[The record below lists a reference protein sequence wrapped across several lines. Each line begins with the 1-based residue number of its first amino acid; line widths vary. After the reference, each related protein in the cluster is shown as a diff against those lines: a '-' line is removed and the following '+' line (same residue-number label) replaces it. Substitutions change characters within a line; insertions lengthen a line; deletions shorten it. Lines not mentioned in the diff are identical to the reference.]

1 MVSRRVLAY
10 LTCFSLVAQ
19 PLLAQNAP
27 APKTDNASAASNKI
41 IVFDSVEREN
51 YARILLK
58 WAKNIPSPSRI
69 NVRGSLLEVTM
80 PIPVNADPAS
90 IKNNAP
96 SYVVAAALSA
106 DKKTLRIALAKQVRV
121 SRSKD
126 GEIESIDLY
135 NPDSPAPPS
144 YSRNEATTE
153 QVAENTGE
161 KKEKKDN
168 GLDKPLKNWPAPL
181 EARRLRV
188 ESAQNEMFTRVSIV
202 GSGIGAP
209 QIGRIGDR
217 MALTIPGLYALD
229 IANLRSHFPKLIKDA
244 VRYNDATHTSVV
256 MDLEPGAQIRMG
268 RDYDRAY
275 VDIFPKDANL
285 AQLEEEANKA
295 KEEAKAETKTANADA
310 HENNGEHKEE
320 KTASQNG
327 VLLPPLA
334 PSNLGKDT
342 PKPSFEE
349 PAPNGVVIVNAHDA
363 KPNYAIDFT
372 FQKMAPSAIFRRG
385 ANIFVLFA
393 TSADFK
399 VQGFKP
405 NGLASAVTPIKGNG
419 VAGVKITAPEGVY
432 ASPVAIGP
440 KWQINLSNSASAN
453 ARSVEVKSETTP
465 ENNVRLKALI
475 ADAQIAGSITDSDV
489 GDDILVGLAMGPPS
503 ALQKS
508 RSFLEAY
515 LPETF
520 QGIAVIPR
528 ADDLEIKPALDGF
541 VLERPN
547 GMSLSQ
553 SANAQSPA
561 GFTISSPSFVDFK
574 NWRMGPEADYVK
586 NLNKLRLE
594 ASKEVSEENAGIK
607 AQMDLARFY
616 LAWNLAPEALGVLR
630 AIKDNQP
637 DYARTPELLGLY
649 GASLALMGRGREALE
664 ILNSPELMQ
673 DAASHLWA
681 ALAAESIGDPTEAR
695 KQFQL
700 GVPALAAFSPQMQA
714 QFKLNE
720 AEAAYYLGDFQG
732 SAFYAQA
739 AYDLATD
746 PFTKENAKLRK
757 AMAQAENGQG
767 NEASRI
773 FAELE
778 KSTYRQIAARA
789 IYCKAIQMAKDPN
802 GDHIEAIRILDSLRY
817 TWRGDDLEIDI
828 LRNLGELYIQAGDI
842 RSGLATLSDAS
853 TLRPELPSARALR
866 DTLSAEF
873 KHLFLEGGADGMD
886 SLQALAL
893 FVDFQDLVP
902 MGPEGDQMV
911 RGLADKLVKL
921 DLLTQAEELL
931 QHQADKRLTG
941 FAKAQVASDLA
952 AIYLLDKKPE
962 KALESLW
969 SSRETQL
976 PADLNEYRRLIEAV
990 AMTDL
995 GRHDNAL
1002 ELLEF
1007 TNSKDADRIRAELYW
1022 RKGDYANAA
1031 KYAWSTLPPPAKQLD
1046 PIAAGEVLRAAIAKS
1061 LAGDR
1066 EGVKVLAN
1074 GYGAAMQNSAFKDA
1088 FNVVNSTEIP
1098 SAAQIKAAMASV
1110 QGSSPFGN
1118 LLKNIRGQ
1126 VFVMNAPKEGDQ
1138 LANITGPTDANANHV
1153 GSYTPDIDKLN
1164 AKIAKNLETAKSPEA
1179 QAVQEK
1185 PRIQQSVAKPA
1196 NTGAQRPVVKNK
1208 PVPPKQR
1215 VAQNAQ
1221 PAKPAQQAAPKNRG
1235 FQAPKDPPIVVGR

>member
-27 APKTDNASAASNKI
+27 TPKADNAAASSKV
-41 IVFDSVEREN
+41 IVFDAVERDN

-80 PIPVNADPAS
+80 PIPVNADPGS
-90 IKNNAP
+90 IKSNAP

-106 DKKTLRIALAKQVRV
+106 DKKTLRIALSKQVRV

-144 YSRNEATTE
+144 YSRNEAVQE
-153 QVAENTGE
+153 HVAENDIE
-161 KKEKKDN
+161 HKEKKDN
-168 GLDKPLKNWPAPL
+168 GLNKPLKNWPAPL
-181 EARRLRV
+181 DARRLRV

-202 GSGIGAP
+202 GTGIGAP

-229 IANLRSHFPKLIKDA
+229 IANLRSHFPRLIKDA

-285 AQLEEEANKA
+285 AKLEEEANKA
-295 KEEAKAETKTANADA
+295 KEDAKAETKSANSDK

-320 KTASQNG
+320 KTAHNNA
-327 VLLPPLA
+327 LLPPLA
-334 PSNLGKDT
+334 PSNLGQAI
-342 PKPSFEE
+342 PKPVFEE
-349 PAPNGVVIVNAHDA
+349 PAPSGIVIANARDA

-405 NGLASAVTPIKGNG
+405 NGLASAITPIKGNG
-419 VAGVKITAPEGVY
+419 VAGVKITAPEGVF

-440 KWQINLSNSASAN
+440 KWLITLSNSASVN
-453 ARSVEVKSETTP
+453 ARSVEVKSETTL
-465 ENNVRLKALI
+465 ENNIRLKAII

-515 LPETF
+515 MPETF

-553 SANAQSPA
+553 AANAQSPA

-594 ASKEVSEENAGIK
+594 ASKEVGEANGGIK

-681 ALAAESIGDPTEAR
+681 AMAAEATGDPTEAR

-739 AYDLATD
+739 AYDLATE

-757 AMAQAENGQG
+757 AMAQAENGQD
-767 NEASRI
+767 NEANRI

-778 KSTYRQIAARA
+778 KSTFRQISARA

-962 KALESLW
+962 KALEALW

-976 PADLNEYRRLIEAV
+976 PADLNDYRRLIEAV

-1031 KYAWSTLPPPAKQLD
+1031 KYAWSTLPAPAKQLD
-1046 PIAAGEVLRAAIAKS
+1046 PISAGEVLRAAIAKS

-1066 EGVKVLAN
+1066 QGVKVLAN

-1126 VFVMNAPKEGDQ
+1126 VFVMNAPKDGDQ
-1138 LANITGPTDANANHV
+1138 LANIVGPTDANANHV
-1153 GSYTPDIDKLN
+1153 GSYSPDIDKLN
-1164 AKIAKNLETAKSPEA
+1164 EKIAKNLEAVKAPQNAEALQQQIAKPVANAAPKATA
-1179 QAVQEK
+1179 Q
-1185 PRIQQSVAKPA
+1185 AKPA
-1196 NTGAQRPVVKNK
+1196 APIK
-1208 PVPPKQR
+1208 R
-1215 VAQNAQ
+1215 VAQNT
-1221 PAKPAQQAAPKNRG
+1221 KPARSVNPAPQAAPNNRG
-1235 FQAPKDPPIVVGR
+1235 FQAPKDPPIAVGR

>member
-1 MVSRRVLAY
+1 VVSRRVLAY

-27 APKTDNASAASNKI
+27 TPKADNAAASSKV
-41 IVFDSVEREN
+41 IVFDAVERDN

-80 PIPVNADPAS
+80 PIPVNADPGS
-90 IKNNAP
+90 IKSNAP

-106 DKKTLRIALAKQVRV
+106 DKKTLRIALSKQVRV

-144 YSRNEATTE
+144 YSRNEAVQE
-153 QVAENTGE
+153 HVAENDIE
-161 KKEKKDN
+161 HKEKKDN
-168 GLDKPLKNWPAPL
+168 GLNKPLKNWPAPL
-181 EARRLRV
+181 DARRLRV

-202 GSGIGAP
+202 GTGIGAP

-229 IANLRSHFPKLIKDA
+229 IANLRSHFPRLIKDA

-285 AQLEEEANKA
+285 AKLEEEANKA
-295 KEEAKAETKTANADA
+295 KEDAKAETKSANSDK

-320 KTASQNG
+320 KTAHNNA
-327 VLLPPLA
+327 LLPPLA
-334 PSNLGKDT
+334 PSNLGQAI
-342 PKPSFEE
+342 PKPVFEE
-349 PAPNGVVIVNAHDA
+349 PAPSGIVIANARDA

-405 NGLASAVTPIKGNG
+405 NGLASAITPIKGNG
-419 VAGVKITAPEGVY
+419 VAGVKITAPEGVF

-440 KWQINLSNSASAN
+440 KWLITLSNSASVN
-453 ARSVEVKSETTP
+453 ARSVEVKSETTL
-465 ENNVRLKALI
+465 ENNIRLKAII

-515 LPETF
+515 MPETF

-553 SANAQSPA
+553 AANAQSPA

-594 ASKEVSEENAGIK
+594 ASKEVGEANGGIK

-681 ALAAESIGDPTEAR
+681 AMAAEATGDPTEAR

-739 AYDLATD
+739 AYDLATE

-757 AMAQAENGQG
+757 AMAQAENGQD
-767 NEASRI
+767 NEANRI

-778 KSTYRQIAARA
+778 KSTFRQISARA

-962 KALESLW
+962 KALEALW

-976 PADLNEYRRLIEAV
+976 PADLNDYRRLIEAV

-1031 KYAWSTLPPPAKQLD
+1031 KYAWSTLPAPAKQLD
-1046 PIAAGEVLRAAIAKS
+1046 PISAGEVLRAAIAKS

-1066 EGVKVLAN
+1066 QGVKVLAN

-1126 VFVMNAPKEGDQ
+1126 VFVMNAPKDGDQ
-1138 LANITGPTDANANHV
+1138 LANIVGPTDANANHV
-1153 GSYTPDIDKLN
+1153 GSYSPDIDKLN
-1164 AKIAKNLETAKSPEA
+1164 EKIAKNLEAVKAPQNAEALQQQIAKPVANAAPKATA
-1179 QAVQEK
+1179 Q
-1185 PRIQQSVAKPA
+1185 AKPA
-1196 NTGAQRPVVKNK
+1196 APIK
-1208 PVPPKQR
+1208 R
-1215 VAQNAQ
+1215 VAQNT
-1221 PAKPAQQAAPKNRG
+1221 KPARSVNPAPQAAPNNRG
-1235 FQAPKDPPIVVGR
+1235 FQAPKDPPIAVGR